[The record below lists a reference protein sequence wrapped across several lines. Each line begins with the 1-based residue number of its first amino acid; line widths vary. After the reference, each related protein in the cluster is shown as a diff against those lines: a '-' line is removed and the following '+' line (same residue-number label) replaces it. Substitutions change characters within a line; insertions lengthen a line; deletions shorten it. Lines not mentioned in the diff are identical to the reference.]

1 MNQEDPMHRE
11 GPMDQEGR
19 RDSAPIHLLVQSDPE
34 GLADLQARLLSLCT
48 QAGLDDMAAFK
59 LTSAIVEALNN
70 CIEHAYGG
78 ETGHPID
85 LIWTK
90 NPGEVAIEIRDQGH
104 PMPDLAADASPMPGS
119 DAESGR
125 GWHIIRE
132 WTDSVSYTRE
142 TQENVLTLT
151 HRLP

>member
-1 MNQEDPMHRE
+1 MNQEDPMHGE
-11 GPMDQEGR
+11 GGLDQ
-19 RDSAPIHLLVQSDPE
+19 DSTWESGPTHLLVQSDSE
-34 GLADLQARLLSLCT
+34 GLADLQTRLLGLCN
-48 QAGLDDMAAFK
+48 QAGLDEMATFK
-59 LTSAIVEALNN
+59 LTCAIIEALNN

-78 ETGHPID
+78 ESGHPID
-85 LIWTK
+85 LIWTR
-90 NPGEVAIEIRDQGH
+90 NPRELAIEIRDQGH
-104 PMPDLAADASPMPGS
+104 PMPDMAADASPMPGS

-142 TQENVLTLT
+142 PQHNVLTLT

>member
-1 MNQEDPMHRE
+1 MNQEDPTHRE
-11 GPMDQEGR
+11 GPPDLAGR

-34 GLADLQARLLSLCT
+34 GLADLQARLLGLCT

-59 LTSAIVEALNN
+59 LTCATVEALNN

-90 NPGEVAIEIRDQGH
+90 NPKEVVIEIRDQGH